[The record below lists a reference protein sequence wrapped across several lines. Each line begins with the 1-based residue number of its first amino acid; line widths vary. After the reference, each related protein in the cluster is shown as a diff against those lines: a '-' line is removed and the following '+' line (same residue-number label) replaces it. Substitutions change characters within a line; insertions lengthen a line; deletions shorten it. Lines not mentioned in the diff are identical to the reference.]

1 MQGEEIANEVI
12 NAWLEFY
19 PAASIKAQKTITATD
34 CKELFKYFTK
44 LTSKT
49 GTQYKNFS
57 KLVDEWFYPEAI
69 DQIFQAIAHLRIIQ
83 PMGNIKLLKK
93 AEEVEELQ
101 SLDLDETVTIGLDI
115 ILYKWYHDNWIDM
128 YTGEQ
133 FTSYKPPKNL
143 QYFRKKIRYLKKN

>member
-1 MQGEEIANEVI
+1 
-12 NAWLEFY
+12 
-19 PAASIKAQKTITATD
+19 
-34 CKELFKYFTK
+34 
-44 LTSKT
+44 
-49 GTQYKNFS
+49 
-57 KLVDEWFYPEAI
+57 LVDEWFYPEAI

-83 PMGNIKLLKK
+83 PMGDIKLLKK

-101 SLDLDETVTIGLDI
+101 SMDLDETVTIGPDI